1 MDILQGSPAATPG
14 GVSGAGLETA
24 KLEPERLALD
34 LHEGIPASR
43 VVDPAIGGC
52 LRWPDRLWLLSSRGE
67 LVRGRCQSTNLC
79 SYCAKLAAVENAALL
94 AHDAMIG
101 VAPALWAVLTTRSI
115 DTTPGSFYES
125 RWQLQRLL
133 RREIEGYQAA
143 WLLELTSGY
152 AVTSGGQRRPHW
164 NAIIKAPVSAL
175 VVVRQA
181 VEQVWCRREDALP
194 AGQFVGEISD
204 AGGLMRYIALHF
216 QKESQSPPKGWRGHR
231 FTHTRGYLWT
241 DTPSARDEVKRE
253 LRADRARYKAIG
265 QGLTGHDVELAAY
278 EAQLLADQTTWRLW
292 HAPRVSQLER
302 LDTAQT
308 ATLASED

>member
-1 MDILQGSPAATPG
+1 VGIIDLSAAATPG
-14 GVSGAGLETA
+14 GVGGAGLQTA
-24 KLEPERLALD
+24 KLEPEGLSLD
-34 LHEGIPASR
+34 LHEGICAARLS
-43 VVDPAIGGC
+43 DPAAGGC

-101 VAPALWAVLTTRSI
+101 VAPSLWAVLTTRSI
-115 DTTPGSFYES
+115 DTDQRSYYES
-125 RWQLQRLL
+125 RRQLQRLL
-133 RREIEGYQAA
+133 RSEVDGYQAA

-152 AVTSGGQRRPHW
+152 AVTSGGLRRPHW
-164 NAIIKAPVSAL
+164 NAILKAPVAAL
-175 VVVRQA
+175 EVVRQA
-181 VEQVWCRREDALP
+181 VDHVWCGREDALP
-194 AGQFVGEISD
+194 AGQYVGEISD

-241 DTPSARDEVKRE
+241 DTPTAREEVKRE
-253 LRADRARYKAIG
+253 LRADRARHKAIT

-302 LDTAQT
+302 VDTAQ
-308 ATLASED
+308 SSP